1 MRSGNNSQNLNPHL
15 VKALSRALRHLHQSA
30 EILTLVTPS
39 LDTLEKR
46 QSVTRLVG
54 DIDALQQR
62 LADLIEF
69 RGSDNP
75 IIPPKPFG

>member
-1 MRSGNNSQNLNPHL
+1 MNPHL
-15 VKALSRALRHLHQSA
+15 VKALSRALRHLLQSA
-30 EILTLVTPS
+30 EILTLVTAS

-62 LADLIEF
+62 LGDLIEF
-69 RGSDNP
+69 RASDNP